1 MIYLKNP
8 LCLGMEESEYEE
20 MLSLGGMRQKHFE
33 KNEVILS
40 AGCTTH
46 EIGLVLSGSVNIE
59 NLDLWGSKSI
69 LSNIGAGQVF
79 GETYAFSRE
88 TLMVDAVAAHQTD
101 ILFWNL
107 DILVHTPHPAST
119 WQPKFIR
126 NLLQISLRK
135 NLALSQRIFCTTPKT
150 IRGRLLVY
158 LSNQA
163 AKAGSNYF
171 KIPFDRQGLADY
183 LNVDRSALSKELGK
197 MRDEGILTTRKN
209 AFTLYG
215 LSHEP
220 LLYVSFPK
228 AFH

>member
-8 LCLGMEESEYEE
+8 LCLGMEESEYKE
-20 MLSLGGMRQKHFE
+20 MLALGGMRQKHFE

-40 AGCTTH
+40 TGCTTH

-88 TLMVDAVAAHQTD
+88 TLMVDAVAAQQTD

-135 NLALSQRIFCTTPKT
+135 NLALSQRIFCTTLSECRPQCAFQ
-150 IRGRLLVY
+150 RAWQNAGRRNSDHPEKCVY
-158 LSNQA
+158 PVL
-163 AKAGSNYF
+163 
-171 KIPFDRQGLADY
+171 I
-183 LNVDRSALSKELGK
+183 
-197 MRDEGILTTRKN
+197 
-209 AFTLYG
+209 
-215 LSHEP
+215 
-220 LLYVSFPK
+220 VS
-228 AFH
+228 

>member
-1 MIYLKNP
+1 M
-8 LCLGMEESEYEE
+8 
-20 MLSLGGMRQKHFE
+20 
-33 KNEVILS
+33 ILS

-69 LSNIGAGQVF
+69 LSNVGAGQVF

-88 TLMVDAVAAHQTD
+88 TLMVDAVAAQQTD

-163 AKAGSNYF
+163 AKAGSNHF

-209 AFTLYG
+209 EFTLHG
-215 LSHEP
+215 EST
-220 LLYVSFPK
+220 
-228 AFH
+228 

>member
-1 MIYLKNP
+1 M
-8 LCLGMEESEYEE
+8 
-20 MLSLGGMRQKHFE
+20 
-33 KNEVILS
+33 ILS

-88 TLMVDAVAAHQTD
+88 TLMVDAVAAQQTD

-126 NLLQISLRK
+126 NLLQISCAKSR
-135 NLALSQRIFCTTPKT
+135 ALPADFLYNPENDPRAAAC
-150 IRGRLLVY
+150 
-158 LSNQA
+158 LSV
-163 AKAGSNYF
+163 KPGGKS
-171 KIPFDRQGLADY
+171 RQQ
-183 LNVDRSALSKELGK
+183 
-197 MRDEGILTTRKN
+197 
-209 AFTLYG
+209 
-215 LSHEP
+215 
-220 LLYVSFPK
+220 SF
-228 AFH
+228 

>member
-8 LCLGMEESEYEE
+8 LCLGMEESEYKE
-20 MLSLGGMRQKHFE
+20 MLALGGMRQKHFE

-69 LSNIGAGQVF
+69 LSNIGAG
-79 GETYAFSRE
+79 
-88 TLMVDAVAAHQTD
+88 
-101 ILFWNL
+101 
-107 DILVHTPHPAST
+107 
-119 WQPKFIR
+119 
-126 NLLQISLRK
+126 
-135 NLALSQRIFCTTPKT
+135 
-150 IRGRLLVY
+150 RLLVY

-163 AKAGSNYF
+163 AKAGSNHF

-220 LLYVSFPK
+220 LLYVSFSK

>member
-8 LCLGMEESEYEE
+8 LCLGMEESEYKE
-20 MLSLGGMRQKHFE
+20 MLALGGMRQKHFE

-88 TLMVDAVAAHQTD
+88 TLMVDAVAAQQTD

-107 DILVHTPHPAST
+107 DILVHTPGSQNLSGICYRSPCAKISRSPSGFSV
-119 WQPKFIR
+119 QP
-126 NLLQISLRK
+126 RK
-135 NLALSQRIFCTTPKT
+135 
-150 IRGRLLVY
+150 
-158 LSNQA
+158 
-163 AKAGSNYF
+163 
-171 KIPFDRQGLADY
+171 
-183 LNVDRSALSKELGK
+183 RSAGGCLSICQTRRQKPAAI
-197 MRDEGILTTRKN
+197 ILRFRLTGRGWRTI
-209 AFTLYG
+209 
-215 LSHEP
+215 
-220 LLYVSFPK
+220 
-228 AFH
+228 

>member
-8 LCLGMEESEYEE
+8 LCLGMEESEYKE
-20 MLSLGGMRQKHFE
+20 MLALGGMRQKHFE

-69 LSNIGAGQVF
+69 LSNVDAGQVF

-88 TLMVDAVAAHQTD
+88 TLMVDAVAAQQTD

-150 IRGRLLVY
+150 I
-158 LSNQA
+158 NH
-163 AKAGSNYF
+163 F

-209 AFTLYG
+209 EFTLHG
-215 LSHEP
+215 EST
-220 LLYVSFPK
+220 
-228 AFH
+228 

>member
-20 MLSLGGMRQKHFE
+20 MLSLGGMRQKHYE

-69 LSNIGAGQVF
+69 LSNVGAGQVF

-88 TLMVDAVAAHQTD
+88 TLMVDAVAAQQTD

-119 WQPKFIR
+119 WQYIVKVPD
-126 NLLQISLRK
+126 
-135 NLALSQRIFCTTPKT
+135 
-150 IRGRLLVY
+150 
-158 LSNQA
+158 NQCYHFLFA
-163 AKAGSNYF
+163 T
-171 KIPFDRQGLADY
+171 Q
-183 LNVDRSALSKELGK
+183 
-197 MRDEGILTTRKN
+197 
-209 AFTLYG
+209 
-215 LSHEP
+215 
-220 LLYVSFPK
+220 
-228 AFH
+228 

>member
-8 LCLGMEESEYEE
+8 LCLGMEESEYKE
-20 MLSLGGMRQKHFE
+20 MLALGGMRQKHFE

-150 IRGRLLVY
+150 IRGRLL
-158 LSNQA
+158 
-163 AKAGSNYF
+163 
-171 KIPFDRQGLADY
+171 ADY

>member
-1 MIYLKNP
+1 MFDLNNP
-8 LCLGMEESEYEE
+8 LCLGMEESEYKE
-20 MLSLGGMRQKHFE
+20 MLALGGMRQKHFE

-88 TLMVDAVAAHQTD
+88 TLMVDAVAAQQTD

-163 AKAGSNYF
+163 AKAGSNHF
-171 KIPFDRQGLADY
+171 KIPFDRQGLDY

-209 AFTLYG
+209 EFTLHG
-215 LSHEP
+215 EST
-220 LLYVSFPK
+220 
-228 AFH
+228 

>member
-1 MIYLKNP
+1 M
-8 LCLGMEESEYEE
+8 
-20 MLSLGGMRQKHFE
+20 
-33 KNEVILS
+33 ILS

-79 GETYAFSRE
+79 GETYAFSHE
-88 TLMVDAVAAHQTD
+88 TLMVDAVAAQQTD

-126 NLLQISLRK
+126 ICYRSPAQ

-163 AKAGSNYF
+163 AKAGSNHF

-209 AFTLYG
+209 AFTLY
-215 LSHEP
+215 
-220 LLYVSFPK
+220 
-228 AFH
+228 

>member
-1 MIYLKNP
+1 
-8 LCLGMEESEYEE
+8 MEESEYEE
-20 MLSLGGMRQKHFE
+20 MLSLGGMRQKHYE

-69 LSNIGAGQVF
+69 LSNVGAGQVF

-88 TLMVDAVAAHQTD
+88 TLMVDAVAAQQTD

-126 NLLQISLRK
+126 NLLQISCAKISRSPSEFSAQHRKRSVGGCLSICQTRRQKPEVIILRFR
-135 NLALSQRIFCTTPKT
+135 LTGRGWRT
-150 IRGRLLVY
+150 I
-158 LSNQA
+158 
-163 AKAGSNYF
+163 
-171 KIPFDRQGLADY
+171 
-183 LNVDRSALSKELGK
+183 
-197 MRDEGILTTRKN
+197 
-209 AFTLYG
+209 
-215 LSHEP
+215 
-220 LLYVSFPK
+220 
-228 AFH
+228 

>member
-1 MIYLKNP
+1 MCI
-8 LCLGMEESEYEE
+8 
-20 MLSLGGMRQKHFE
+20 R
-33 KNEVILS
+33 
-40 AGCTTH
+40 
-46 EIGLVLSGSVNIE
+46 
-59 NLDLWGSKSI
+59 D
-69 LSNIGAGQVF
+69 
-79 GETYAFSRE
+79 R
-88 TLMVDAVAAHQTD
+88 
-101 ILFWNL
+101 

-163 AKAGSNYF
+163 AKAGSNHF

-209 AFTLYG
+209 AFTLY
-215 LSHEP
+215 
-220 LLYVSFPK
+220 
-228 AFH
+228 

>member
-8 LCLGMEESEYEE
+8 LCLGMEESEYKE
-20 MLSLGGMRQKHFE
+20 MLALGGMRQKHFE

-69 LSNIGAGQVF
+69 LSR
-79 GETYAFSRE
+79 T
-88 TLMVDAVAAHQTD
+88 
-101 ILFWNL
+101 
-107 DILVHTPHPAST
+107 
-119 WQPKFIR
+119 
-126 NLLQISLRK
+126 LLQISLRK

-197 MRDEGILTTRKN
+197 MRDEGILTTWKN
-209 AFTLYG
+209 EFTLHG
-215 LSHEP
+215 ES
-220 LLYVSFPK
+220 
-228 AFH
+228 A